1 MSWSKLAQDRLSEG
15 QDVTVRPSGHSM
27 TGVINHR
34 DEVVLAP
41 IEPDRI
47 CIGDAVLVRVAGQVF
62 LHLVKAIDTPKR
74 RAQIG
79 NNRGGVNGWASLDKV
94 YGVAVC
100 IAGTPTQA
108 ASRATAPSTDAH
120 PDRDA

>member
-1 MSWSKLAQDRLSEG
+1 MSWSKLAQERLSEG
-15 QDVTVRPSGHSM
+15 LHVTVRPSGHSM
-27 TGVINHR
+27 TGVIDHR

-41 IEPDRI
+41 IEPDRV
-47 CIGDAVLVRVAGQVF
+47 CVGDAVLVRVAGQVF

-94 YGVAVC
+94 YGVAVS
-100 IAGTPTQA
+100 IAGAPTQA
-108 ASRATAPSTDAH
+108 ASQANAPSTDDR
-120 PDRDA
+120 PDRNT